1 MLPWSDVASFGSGKT
16 AVKVAKPWWDVITD
30 YLVKFMLMIAL
41 LVGGIE
47 LTSGSF
53 DCLPAV
59 NCPLPKN
66 RTFLSELNYCH
77 NACTAFYT
85 CLKIIDGKATTV
97 ATELTKY
104 PTHYAKYV
112 NSECRT
118 TASHWFSSHLSLIL
132 FGQALILLIMDNL
145 WLIYPP
151 TASMIETFSELVF
164 ECHCSPGISFCLPRG
179 LLSQTR
185 LAVGDPNEQK
195 SEETEEILVQQ
206 NNERPPSR
214 EDNIAY
220 DVATAAQVRTLLDK
234 VERFMESYES
244 SKIIW
249 KLYVAQVLLK
259 VVSVWAFFVLNLSNV
274 DNLKKTMKC
283 SVDSVLIPVEHDH
296 FTCIY
301 NLAPLNKIILVVFL
315 LLLGLY
321 FLYFISITIW
331 IVFQTQYNSGSDIQI
346 ASTSLGTDTRFLL
359 RLLKVYNQSYAE
371 EFNTYR
377 SNDFRGRLQARI
389 REIRQ
394 FSS

>member
-164 ECHCSPGISFCLPRG
+164 ECHCSPVPQD

-185 LAVGDPNEQK
+185 VAIGDPDEQR
-195 SEETEEILVQQ
+195 SEEEDDIFVVQQ
-206 NNERPPSR
+206 DNERPPSR
-214 EDNIAY
+214 EDNITY
-220 DVATAAQVRTLLDK
+220 DVATAVQVRTLRDK
-234 VERFMESYES
+234 VERFMKSNES

-301 NLAPLNKIILVVFL
+301 NLAPLNQIILIVFL
-315 LLLGLY
+315 LLLVLY

-331 IVFQTQYNSGSDIQI
+331 IVFQTP
-346 ASTSLGTDTRFLL
+346 TSLGTDTTFLL

-371 EFNTYR
+371 EFNTYMSKEKNKQKIR
-377 SNDFRGRLQARI
+377 KKGRKCC
-389 REIRQ
+389 
-394 FSS
+394 